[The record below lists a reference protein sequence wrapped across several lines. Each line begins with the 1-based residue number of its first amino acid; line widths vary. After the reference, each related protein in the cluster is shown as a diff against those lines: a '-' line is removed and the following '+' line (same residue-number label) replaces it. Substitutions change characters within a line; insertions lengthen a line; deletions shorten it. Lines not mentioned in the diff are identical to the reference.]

1 MFSTTVLHLLLVV
14 LFGDILHVI
23 IEYRKEKAA
32 RETQSHS
39 TVGYTL
45 YISKVQI
52 HNVIIFNSPSPG

>member
-1 MFSTTVLHLLLVV
+1 MFSTTVLHLLLV

-32 RETQSHS
+32 KETQNHS